1 MRDRFPLKEYRIST
15 ALLFR
20 RLGFR
25 CYIVSTKAHCYTQ
38 SVVVDLPNLSRKMTA
53 LLLLHWVRPNVV
65 KTSCVTMSRIPAIL
79 PLRDSALEAP
89 YRGICSWKPRRYVYA
104 NIYICRSGC
113 DGNVH
118 TSTYSLPALSCL
130 SHWLRSSISE
140 LNRWDKRRFV
150 RRRYE
155 ENGRSIGKPEER

>member
-1 MRDRFPLKEYRIST
+1 
-15 ALLFR
+15 
-20 RLGFR
+20 
-25 CYIVSTKAHCYTQ
+25 
-38 SVVVDLPNLSRKMTA
+38 MTT

-65 KTSCVTMSRIPAIL
+65 KTSCVTMLRISAIL

-113 DGNVH
+113 DANVH
-118 TSTYSLPALSCL
+118 TLSTYSLLALSCL
-130 SHWLRSSISE
+130 SHWLRSSISG

-155 ENGRSIGKPEER
+155 KNRRSVGKNQKKDKERRRKWFILFSASLRKTRNILKF